1 MAQFESSPKEDN
13 KLANE
18 MSFSD
23 WEKSPGDTTHDEQKS
38 IEGLKKGDI
47 TSPEELPGFLHSYP
61 FTHGREKDGS

>member
-1 MAQFESSPKEDN
+1 MAQFEDSPKDVKE
-13 KLANE
+13 LANE

-23 WEKSPGDTTHDEQKS
+23 WEKSPGDTKHDEQKS
-38 IEGLKKGDI
+38 IEGGDI